1 MARRIALNIKEI
13 NMLLQHPQYS
23 DHYYNAKTKEI
34 CRIWI
39 NKKGNRKVKVKKMV
53 PNNNGYLSLKIYLG
67 NKRYKFFTA
76 HRFMA
81 ECCAGRALTT
91 DEHLDHIDE
100 DKHNNALSNLRI
112 VSRSINRL
120 NISDYK
126 GWNARPSKTKG
137 YRYQVWFRS
146 VYQGTFDT
154 QEEAQNCY
162 DTLKQATLEAE
173 LDGVLTL
180 QEMIEE
186 VA

>member
-1 MARRIALNIKEI
+1 
-13 NMLLQHPQYS
+13 MLLQHPTYT
-23 DHYYNAKTKEI
+23 DHYYNTDT
-34 CRIWI
+34 
-39 NKKGNRKVKVKKMV
+39 NKVIKIRTLKSGEQKMKVKKLV
-53 PNNNGYLSLKIYLG
+53 ANRNGYKSFKVHLG
-67 NKRYKFFTA
+67 KNKYKFFTA
-76 HRFMA
+76 HRFIA
-81 ECCAGRALTT
+81 ECCAGRALSA

-126 GWNARPSKTKG
+126 GWQARPSKTKG